1 MVTTYPFSVSVV
13 VVLYIIPDT
22 PLSQVYNKLYMFKTA
37 IRSMKKNFASYSWLQ
52 TLRRTQAISFSE
64 GK

>member
-1 MVTTYPFSVSVV
+1 MVTYPFSVSVM

-37 IRSMKKNFASYSWLQ
+37 IRSVKKKICKLVMVADAQ
-52 TLRRTQAISFSE
+52 TGSSHFFL
-64 GK
+64 